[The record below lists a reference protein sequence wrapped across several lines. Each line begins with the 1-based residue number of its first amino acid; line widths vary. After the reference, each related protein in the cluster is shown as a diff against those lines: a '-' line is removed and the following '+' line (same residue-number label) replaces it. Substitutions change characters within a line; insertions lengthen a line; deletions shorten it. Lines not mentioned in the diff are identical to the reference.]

1 MDNRV
6 MYNVAICPWARE
18 GPQRGCT
25 IPGTDNSEADTSD
38 NQAGLW
44 SLPAANHIVGNR
56 FANSFNGI
64 FIQSNF
70 DGGDGRGPVNG
81 MLCTESQPFGRV
93 QGNTCHGHGR
103 FGTYVLGPNF
113 PRPIGATVA
122 TDGVPAGSVGTS
134 CGAFAADGSERG
146 VTSYLA
152 DNVDY
157 QNGEALNSYSRRP
170 NPKPGRRRRRRR
182 REALKG

>member
-170 NPKPGRRRRRRR
+170 NPKPGRRRR
-182 REALKG
+182 